1 MRPLWRH
8 KDNEIAI
15 FYQKNFQFFIK
26 KISNFF
32 SAVIISQ
39 FLVIKTLDSERDP
52 DPYPEPHNINADLQP
67 WRAQMLMF
75 QIAINT
81 LFEYLYA
88 KVLASRRGGLD
99 SIPGRGVTVSGT
111 SSLGWRLPWSSVS
124 P

>member
-1 MRPLWRH
+1 M
-8 KDNEIAI
+8 
-15 FYQKNFQFFIK
+15 K

-32 SAVIISQ
+32 SAVNFFQ

-81 LFEYLYA
+81 LFEYFFA
-88 KVLASRRGGLD
+88 TVLASQRGGPG
-99 SIPGRGVTVSGT
+99 SIPGRDMSISGP
-111 SSLGWRLPWSSVS
+111 LV
-124 P
+124 